1 MRVIYLAFLFTLFW
15 RFGKALA
22 RLRGGRFPL
31 SPILGWMVGLGY
43 FILAPVTLLV
53 LNGGYTIPAFYNS
66 NSSYASVDLSSGTY
80 FLPMLVVWLS
90 LLSSF
95 QAVIALSPDR
105 LNNGPTVELSVN
117 NRMLKR
123 ILLLTF
129 GMDFVGYFVTI
140 WASGGLEAFLV
151 SHWYHRQEEMFGS
164 LGDLYVLYLRLSL
177 ANSIV
182 FTAAAAVYTAQHLK
196 WQKVEWRFSVFI
208 VFALL
213 LQMVMSGNRIF
224 VALYG
229 LAFLTSCWTYRRK
242 NIIAALLII
251 SPAIIL
257 LFSAW
262 AYFRHDLSTIAEDI
276 PTYVEADLGNRAMT
290 TLMDTT
296 EGASVMQL
304 LHIVNDFGD
313 KFDYF
318 YGLSYSKA
326 VTFVLPRRLY
336 PNKPQNF
343 PVLIARLYE
352 PGEDT
357 SLGTT
362 QLGELY
368 ANFGVLSVL
377 LLPFVTVLILLLSDR
392 LAQRIERHALLSAV
406 LFLLLIWFA
415 RSSFED
421 NFITFLFAWILI
433 WGLSLEQSLCFP
445 SERRRASA
453 LEASCRRGPWRAAV
467 GGSIR

>member
-1 MRVIYLAFLFTLFW
+1 MRVIYFSFLFTLFW
-15 RFGKALA
+15 SFGKALA
-22 RLRGGRFPL
+22 RLRNGRFPL

-43 FILAPVTLLV
+43 FILAPLTLLV

-66 NSSYASVDLSSGTY
+66 NSSYASVDLSSEKY

-95 QAVIALSPDR
+95 QAVIALSPNR
-105 LNNGPTVELSVN
+105 LNNGPTVELFVN
-117 NRMLKR
+117 NRRLKR

-129 GMDFVGYFVTI
+129 GMAFAGYIVTI

-164 LGDLYVLYLRLSL
+164 LGDLYILYLRLDL

-182 FTAAAAVYTAQHLK
+182 FTAAAAVYTAQLLK
-196 WQKVEWRFSVFI
+196 WQKVEWRFSAFI

-224 VALYG
+224 FALYG
-229 LAFLTSCWTYRRK
+229 LAFLTSCWTYRRNK
-242 NIIAALLII
+242 MIAALLII

-262 AYFRHDLSTIAEDI
+262 AYLRHDLSTIAEDI
-276 PTYVEADLGNRAMT
+276 PTYAKADLGNRAMT

-296 EGASVMQL
+296 EGASVMEL
-304 LHIVNDFGD
+304 LHMVNDFGG

-326 VTFVLPRRLY
+326 VTFFLPRRLY
-336 PNKPQNF
+336 PNKPENF
-343 PVLIARLYE
+343 PVLIAKLYE
-352 PGEDT
+352 PGEAT

-377 LLPFVTVLILLLSDR
+377 LLPFVTALILLLSDK
-392 LAQRIERHALLSAV
+392 LAQRIERHALLSPV
-406 LFLLLIWFA
+406 LFLLLIWYA

-421 NFITFLFAWILI
+421 NFITFLFALVLI
-433 WGLSLEQSLCFP
+433 RVLRLERGLRLP
-445 SERRRASA
+445 SRPRLASP
-453 LEASCRRGPWRAAV
+453 LAS
-467 GGSIR
+467 I

>member
-15 RFGKALA
+15 SFGKALA
-22 RLRGGRFPL
+22 RLRGGQFPL

-117 NRMLKR
+117 NRILKR

-129 GMDFVGYFVTI
+129 GMNFVGYIVTI

-151 SHWYHRQEEMFGS
+151 SHWYYRQEEMFGS

-304 LHIVNDFGD
+304 LHMVNDFGD

-445 SERRRASA
+445 
-453 LEASCRRGPWRAAV
+453 
-467 GGSIR
+467 